1 MILYKFFSLPEKYNQ
16 DKDHYN
22 IKNLRDNILTCN
34 HPILFNDPF
43 EGILFAKGIS
53 EQESLEIEEYKRKV
67 EKQIPSNKKSLFWT
81 KNSIVTNKN
90 IVCCFVRDFKDNPF
104 VDLMWAHYANSHF
117 GYCMKF
123 EFSEKPEDNF
133 VKDEETGG
141 IQIYK
146 LSDEGERFPSGH
158 EELHFPSG
166 RSEFKRVQYKDK
178 PQIFQFDNG
187 VTHDS
192 MEDFLQIKSKVWEYE
207 KEVRLILHL
216 EDCLGFDLN
225 KFYGVKY
232 DVQCIKGI
240 YWGMNTLAEYKK
252 EMIEIL
258 ESQNCLAPRYS
269 SYISGNSFRIQYKL
283 EEIIK

>member
-1 MILYKFFSLPEKYNQ
+1 MILYKFFSLPEKYN
-16 DKDHYN
+16 KDHYN

-117 GYCMKF
+117 GFCIKF

-133 VKDEETGG
+133 VIDEETGG
-141 IQIYK
+141 IQIYN
-146 LSDEGERFPSGH
+146 LLDTS
-158 EELHFPSG
+158 LHFPSG
-166 RSEFKRVQYKDK
+166 RSEFKRVQYRDK
-178 PQIFQFDNG
+178 PQIFRFTKG
-187 VTHDS
+187 ITCDS
-192 MEDFLQIKSKVWEYE
+192 MEDFLQVKSLAWEYE
-207 KEVRLILHL
+207 HEVRLILHL
-216 EDCLGFDLN
+216 GDCLGFDLN
-225 KFYGVKY
+225 KYYGVKY
-232 DVQCIKGI
+232 DIQCIKGI
-240 YWGMNTLAEYKK
+240 YWGINTLAEYKE
-252 EMIEIL
+252 EMIGIL
-258 ESQNCLAPRYS
+258 KSHNCLAPRYS
-269 SYISGNSFRIQYKL
+269 SYISGDSFRMQYK
-283 EEIIK
+283 

>member
-1 MILYKFFSLPEKYNQ
+1 MILYKFFSLPERYE
-16 DKDHYN
+16 KDCHN
-22 IKNLRDNILTCN
+22 IINLKGNFLTCN

-43 EGILFAKGIS
+43 EGILFVKGIS
-53 EQESLEIEEYKRKV
+53 DQDSLGIEEYKRKV
-67 EKQIPSNKKSLFWT
+67 EKQIPPQKKSLFWIE
-81 KNSIVTNKN
+81 NSIVTNKN
-90 IVCCFVRDFKDNPF
+90 IVCCFVKDFKDNHY

-117 GYCMKF
+117 GYCIKF

-166 RSEFKRVQYKDK
+166 RSEFKIVQYKDK
-178 PQIFQFDNG
+178 PLVFRFDNG

-192 MEDFLQIKSKVWEYE
+192 MEEFLQIKSKAWKYE

-216 EDCLGFDLN
+216 EDSLGFDLN
-225 KFYGVKY
+225 EYYGIKY
-232 DVQCIKGI
+232 DIQCIKGI
-240 YWGMNTLAEYKK
+240 YWGINMLEEYKK

-258 ESQNCLAPRYS
+258 ESQKCLASRYS
-269 SYISGNSFRIQYKL
+269 SYINEDSFNIQYRL
-283 EEIIK
+283 EETV